1 MPERK
6 IMSHIRRWS
15 RAVHRDL
22 SFFFGGIVL
31 IYAISGFT
39 LNHKH
44 DFNAEYAI
52 RQHRFRTEGTFPK
65 SEHDYTKNY
74 VLSMLEPL
82 GEATA
87 YTKHYFPDST
97 HMKAF
102 IRGGSSL
109 VVDMRTGEAVYE
121 SVKKRP
127 LLSVMN
133 RLHYNPGRWW
143 TVFSDVFAGSLVLI
157 TLTGLVMVHGGKGLW
172 GRGGIEL
179 VAGILFPR
187 LFIVFS

>member
-157 TLTGLVMVHGGKGLW
+157 TLTGLVMVHSGKGLW

-179 VAGILFPR
+179 VAGILFPL

>member
-52 RQHRFRTEGTFPK
+52 HNTASVPK
-65 SEHDYTKNY
+65 ERSRKANTTTRKNC

-97 HMKAF
+97 HRK
-102 IRGGSSL
+102 RLS
-109 VVDMRTGEAVYE
+109 EAGRRWWSTCVPARP
-121 SVKKRP
+121 STNRLRKRP

-179 VAGILFPR
+179 VAGILFPL

>member
-1 MPERK
+1 
-6 IMSHIRRWS
+6 
-15 RAVHRDL
+15 
-22 SFFFGGIVL
+22 
-31 IYAISGFT
+31 
-39 LNHKH
+39 
-44 DFNAEYAI
+44 
-52 RQHRFRTEGTFPK
+52 
-65 SEHDYTKNY
+65 
-74 VLSMLEPL
+74 
-82 GEATA
+82 
-87 YTKHYFPDST
+87 
-97 HMKAF
+97 MKAF

-179 VAGILFPR
+179 VAGILFPL